1 MPSTS
6 GSSKKGP
13 FHRPPVEKEEIPTPE
28 MFLEVLKSQWDK
40 TGSFSNLGGNER
52 RFYNLNPTFAQALQL
67 LEVDTPVATLTSAST
82 VVTGDIANC
91 LKAEDK
97 KAETILRKTFQAIT
111 WAIRAA
117 ASASCFNRSTMLWL
131 EQLRDR
137 TLATAAS
144 RRLLWLRHW
153 QAESRAKWHL
163 AGADYAGDKR
173 FGALLDPILVE
184 DKNKWKVFPATTRRS
199 NYQHASYPR
208 RTSYRPPESDAQN
221 HRPKQPLDPGSGHQQ
236 HFLNDLSQDE
246 QLVAG
251 VVLIITGVCFQVKLH
266 NAFLVL
272 NEAASGVAVTITV
285 IGALIIILSGFGAIA
300 LFSSNKAM
308 IKLFTGLLVLLLITE
323 ILIVATA
330 YACRLKL
337 HQTISK
343 DFMRILNKYDNKVQ
357 ITKGVDTLQAEFQ
370 CCGVENYTDWQNTT
384 FGLLSSS
391 VPKSCCKV
399 PMESCVT
406 DLNQNIVG
414 INQEVTGIMLCY
426 ILLKV
431 TNEDYDIIEQA

>member
-1 MPSTS
+1 MEVA
-6 GSSKKGP
+6 SKM
-13 FHRPPVEKEEIPTPE
+13 RA
-28 MFLEVLKSQWDK
+28 
-40 TGSFSNLGGNER
+40 ER
-52 RFYNLNPTFAQALQL
+52 R
-67 LEVDTPVATLTSAST
+67 
-82 VVTGDIANC
+82 
-91 LKAEDK
+91 
-97 KAETILRKTFQAIT
+97 IT
-111 WAIRAA
+111 WKRCIKFA
-117 ASASCFNRSTMLWL
+117 LWM
-131 EQLRDR
+131 
-137 TLATAAS
+137 TV
-144 RRLLWLRHW
+144 LLYW
-153 QAESRAKWHL
+153 
-163 AGADYAGDKR
+163 
-173 FGALLDPILVE
+173 
-184 DKNKWKVFPATTRRS
+184 
-199 NYQHASYPR
+199 
-208 RTSYRPPESDAQN
+208 
-221 HRPKQPLDPGSGHQQ
+221 
-236 HFLNDLSQDE
+236 
-246 QLVAG
+246 VAG

-414 INQEVTGIMLCY
+414 INQEGCLLKLKTWTERNISALGGLAVFVIVGQVTGIMLCY